1 MLGIPQAKLVS
12 EPIRKER
19 NPESNVTA
27 GLPLVR
33 KMTDTN
39 QSKQAEEQKIQQ
51 DIKAAEAL
59 AKQQE
64 ADEKKPKL
72 ADYFITVGIDDFHRT
87 DQINGEETK
96 RDMEI
101 ESKPNI
107 NFEFMDSDLH
117 PDFDKV
123 ISKLEIFVIKDDSIF
138 NDEMKINGVNAVVK
152 HPEDIDLPNEKWIDM
167 RGDRYIYLKITFEDI
182 KKCKRPITDINF
194 YKISR
199 VKQQ

>member
-1 MLGIPQAKLVS
+1 
-12 EPIRKER
+12 
-19 NPESNVTA
+19 
-27 GLPLVR
+27 
-33 KMTDTN
+33 
-39 QSKQAEEQKIQQ
+39 
-51 DIKAAEAL
+51 
-59 AKQQE
+59 
-64 ADEKKPKL
+64 
-72 ADYFITVGIDDFHRT
+72 
-87 DQINGEETK
+87 
-96 RDMEI
+96 MEV

-138 NDEMKINGVNAVVK
+138 NDEMKINGVNAVIK

-199 VKQQ
+199 VK